1 MSITRP
7 GDFLGRKKREIIE
20 EITRDL
26 SPGVRDEA
34 RRILENLSMEELMDR
49 RRVLEKLRKKGL
61 S

>member
-1 MSITRP
+1 MSVTRP
-7 GDFLGRKKREIIE
+7 SDFLKRKREVIE

-61 S
+61 G